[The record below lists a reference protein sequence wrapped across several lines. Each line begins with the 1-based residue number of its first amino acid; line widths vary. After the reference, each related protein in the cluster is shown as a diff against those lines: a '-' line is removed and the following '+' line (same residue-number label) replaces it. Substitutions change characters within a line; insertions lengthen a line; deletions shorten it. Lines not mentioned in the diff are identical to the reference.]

1 MGNIGGRI
9 DKFLLSKDQ
18 FGAPVG
24 VNFMGAG
31 AYKTRLGGLFTVIV
45 KILIYM
51 NLVSLIADD
60 VNHVKMQ
67 TGTLK
72 LAY

>member
-9 DKFLLSKDQ
+9 DKFLLSEDQ

-24 VNFMGAG
+24 VNYMGAG

-45 KILIYM
+45 TLFTYL
-51 NLVSLIADD
+51 NLVNLIADD
-60 VNHVKMQ
+60 INNVKMQ
-67 TGTLK
+67 TGTVK